1 MQANDKAIRP
11 NLATDTIE
19 VDDTPFVHPF
29 VHPFGFSMKPCN
41 CLGCTVDRDRL
52 SFSYRPQEQLE
63 MFQPEEMAPQKSRC
77 SGIVVHGITVH
88 PTIRSMVGFVISQVV
103 SAVIFVALFKWAKA

>member
-29 VHPFGFSMKPCN
+29 GFSNKPCN
-41 CLGCTVDRDRL
+41 CLGCAVVRDRL
-52 SFSYRPQEQLE
+52 SFSYRPYEQME
-63 MFQPEEMAPQKSRC
+63 MFVPEEMYPGPDCLRRGVPDPSFILPVIPLAKRLFTWAFVEAC
-77 SGIVVHGITVH
+77 EAAVFVEIVRRMG
-88 PTIRSMVGFVISQVV
+88 GF
-103 SAVIFVALFKWAKA
+103 